1 MTDSSIVPMDYDAHT
16 SNYAGFVSFATGTTL
31 ACLFI
36 VVALVGFGI
45 GNGALI
51 YLVSTFG
58 MLAGFGASI
67 YGAVSA
73 QNSWTPAYVL
83 LVVMGLAVGAL
94 V

>member
-1 MTDSSIVPMDYDAHT
+1 MTESSIVPMDYEEHT
-16 SNYAGFVSFATGTTL
+16 STYANFVRFAIGMTL

-45 GNGALI
+45 GSGVLI
-51 YLVSTFG
+51 YLVSTIG
-58 MLAGFGASI
+58 MLAGFGVSI

-73 QNSWTPAYVL
+73 QNGWVPAFVL
-83 LVVMGLAVGAL
+83 LIVMGLAVGAL